1 MKVIKQLRKDI
12 AILKPDQ
19 GNGVVL
25 LYNKY
30 YTTFVGS
37 LFKDTKKLKSLES
50 DPTITWMKI
59 LQSYLSTLHKQN
71 ELTNEE
77 CDTMRPKNGKLA
89 RAHGLPKIHKEY
101 NNIPKFRPIV
111 NTTGMPQ
118 FCWIVS
124 EEFIE
129 STSYEQIHIERFIWC
144 S

>member
-50 DPTITWMKI
+50 DPTIT
-59 LQSYLSTLHKQN
+59 
-71 ELTNEE
+71 
-77 CDTMRPKNGKLA
+77 
-89 RAHGLPKIHKEY
+89 
-101 NNIPKFRPIV
+101 
-111 NTTGMPQ
+111 
-118 FCWIVS
+118 
-124 EEFIE
+124 
-129 STSYEQIHIERFIWC
+129 
-144 S
+144 